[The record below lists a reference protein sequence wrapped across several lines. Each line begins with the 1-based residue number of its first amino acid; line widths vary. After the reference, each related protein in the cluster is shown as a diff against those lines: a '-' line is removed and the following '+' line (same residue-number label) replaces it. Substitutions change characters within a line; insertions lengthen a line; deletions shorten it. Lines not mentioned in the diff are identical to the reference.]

1 MPRNYVRWALSRTQ
15 KALTPLRF
23 SIMMAKH
30 ADFWDDHIQPAIK
43 ALPGRADQHWS
54 WPDLRLWMPLLQL
67 VQWRRC
73 RALVALLQSDK
84 GFAVPSAML
93 FMIERYPSVD
103 SDVPTK
109 SVFVW
114 YLTTAPTDGLEA
126 LGVREAPSL
135 GRSCLDAAIVT
146 SQNLGQNGCI
156 WLHADPLG
164 GDRLLRFYKSDCR
177 LMPLPETAVLPTLER
192 RLQGND
198 GRYFFTD
205 ARRAE
210 ELTSEFDPFRHE
222 DRAQVEID
230 LLRQR

>member
-67 VQWRRC
+67 VQWPRC

-103 SDVPTK
+103 SAVPTK

-114 YLTTAPTDGLEA
+114 YLTTAPTDRLEA

-135 GRSCLDAAIVT
+135 GRSCLRSSRARTWGRMAA
-146 SQNLGQNGCI
+146 SGC
-156 WLHADPLG
+156 
-164 GDRLLRFYKSDCR
+164 
-177 LMPLPETAVLPTLER
+177 TPTRWE
-192 RLQGND
+192 GT
-198 GRYFFTD
+198 GCSAFTQ
-205 ARRAE
+205 AIAG
-210 ELTSEFDPFRHE
+210 
-222 DRAQVEID
+222 
-230 LLRQR
+230 